1 MKRSALIMEF
11 LDMAKELRSMREALR
26 NDVGLAM
33 ESITRAEISEG
44 RLTIERIG
52 FMSGESEVFINAK
65 NVMGVKIPEIGI
77 SMETAVL
84 SERLRAIAVP
94 ASVNDSI
101 NAYEKLFRSLINVV
115 EKEKAM
121 RKLLHEI
128 DKTKRRSNAIEFVM
142 IPRLQEQA
150 KYIRMRLDEIERD
163 TFTTLKM
170 VKKKITAQE
179 DEGDSMER
187 GESIQA

>member
-179 DEGDSMER
+179 DEGYSMER
-187 GESIQA
+187 GESIQG

>member
-179 DEGDSMER
+179 DEGNSMER

>member
-1 MKRSALIMEF
+1 
-11 LDMAKELRSMREALR
+11 MAKELRSMREALR

-150 KYIRMRLDEIERD
+150 KYIRMRLDESERD

>member
-150 KYIRMRLDEIERD
+150 KYIRMRLDEIER
-163 TFTTLKM
+163 
-170 VKKKITAQE
+170 V
-179 DEGDSMER
+179 
-187 GESIQA
+187 

>member
-11 LDMAKELRSMREALR
+11 LGMAKELRSMREALR
-26 NDVGLAM
+26 NDVGMAM

-179 DEGDSMER
+179 DEGNSMER

>member
-179 DEGDSMER
+179 DEGYSMER

>member
-1 MKRSALIMEF
+1 M
-11 LDMAKELRSMREALR
+11 
-26 NDVGLAM
+26 
-33 ESITRAEISEG
+33 
-44 RLTIERIG
+44 
-52 FMSGESEVFINAK
+52 
-65 NVMGVKIPEIGI
+65 
-77 SMETAVL
+77 
-84 SERLRAIAVP
+84 
-94 ASVNDSI
+94 
-101 NAYEKLFRSLINVV
+101 V

-128 DKTKRRSNAIEFVM
+128 DKTKRRSNAIEYVM
-142 IPRLQEQA
+142 IPRLKEQS
-150 KYIRMRLDEIERD
+150 KYIRMRLDELERD

>member
-11 LDMAKELRSMREALR
+11 LGMAKELRSMREALR
-26 NDVGLAM
+26 NDVGMAM

-179 DEGDSMER
+179 DEGYSMER

>member
-11 LDMAKELRSMREALR
+11 LGMAKELRSMREALR

-94 ASVNDSI
+94 ASVNDSVP
-101 NAYEKLFRSLINVV
+101 LSC
-115 EKEKAM
+115 
-121 RKLLHEI
+121 
-128 DKTKRRSNAIEFVM
+128 S
-142 IPRLQEQA
+142 
-150 KYIRMRLDEIERD
+150 
-163 TFTTLKM
+163 
-170 VKKKITAQE
+170 
-179 DEGDSMER
+179 
-187 GESIQA
+187 

>member
-11 LDMAKELRSMREALR
+11 LGMAKELRSMREALR

-179 DEGDSMER
+179 DEGYSMER

>member
-11 LDMAKELRSMREALR
+11 LGMAKELRSMREALR